1 MSKSEDGAIVG
12 RIIKGAIALIG
23 TVVLGIF
30 SVKKGKEKYDDWGK
44 NRNA

>member
-12 RIIKGAIALIG
+12 QIIKGAVALIS

-30 SVKKGKEKYDDWGK
+30 SVKKGKDKYDDWSK